1 MASSVALVFAVNLA
15 TIGGHLAEMISIF
28 VYPVIGYLWTRRR
41 RRTSTADFGMAEI
54 SQPIPSLEPTSS
66 IAVVT
71 QTVIELNAILEGLE
85 AVAKDTIME
94 QATQHKLEE
103 LVRDHKDL
111 EEAVSHLT
119 CLLYGNTDADSID
132 TRQKAFDISTKVSVL
147 KLKVMASF
155 LCTHADN
162 VLKAFI
168 DAFISKQKI
177 ERNWS
182 QRLCGERSAVGADV
196 ALFTLLESQTDE
208 ADLEAG
214 LKGLPSVSFMRPVY
228 PSTDYVGAIPTKSL
242 AAVPSSTSSA
252 YSEFLPEE
260 EVEKCQP
267 DAFIGDAHQ
276 LGPEESIT
284 SASCSSFGECHDEDS
299 ETTPTNLPE
308 YPLQIYHRE
317 TH

>member
-147 KLKVMASF
+147 KLKMLSF
-155 LCTHADN
+155 Q
-162 VLKAFI
+162 
-168 DAFISKQKI
+168 S
-177 ERNWS
+177 R
-182 QRLCGERSAVGADV
+182 RLSVIGARDSA
-196 ALFTLLESQTDE
+196 TDE

>member
-132 TRQKAFDISTKVSVL
+132 TRQKAFDISTKMLSFQSRRLSVIG
-147 KLKVMASF
+147 AR
-155 LCTHADN
+155 D
-162 VLKAFI
+162 
-168 DAFISKQKI
+168 
-177 ERNWS
+177 
-182 QRLCGERSAVGADV
+182 SA
-196 ALFTLLESQTDE
+196 TDE